1 MLLKELDYK
10 IPEKLIA
17 LNPQKPRDESKL
29 VIVDK
34 KFKIITFKNII
45 DFFNPNDAL
54 VFNDTKVIKANLI
67 GFISKRKVSINLN
80 KIVDREKVIWSVFI
94 KSNKVPNI
102 NDEIYLSKD
111 LKAKIVNKSFK
122 NNFNNYEI
130 KFNCDLKN
138 FFIKIDKIGN
148 VPLPPYIT
156 KKRDLNYSDSSKYQ
170 TVFATKDGAVAA
182 PTASL
187 HFSKKLL
194 EKLKKKKIKLIN
206 ITLHV
211 NGGTFLPIKTQNVN
225 DHIMHSEFGEITKKS
240 ALEINK
246 IKKDGGKVVAI
257 GTTVLRLLE
266 SSKDK
271 KGLIKPF
278 FGETNIFI
286 KPGSKIN
293 TINGLITNF
302 HTPKSSL
309 LLLVIAL
316 LGEKKTK
323 NLYEFAIKK
332 KLRFFSYGDAC
343 LIWNINE
350 QI

>member
-1 MLLKELDYK
+1 MLLKDLDYK

-17 LNPQKPRDESKL
+17 LNPKTPRDESKL
-29 VIVDK
+29 VIVDE
-34 KFKIITFKNII
+34 KFKIITFKDII

-80 KIVDREKVIWSVFI
+80 KILDREKVIWSVFI

-102 NDEIYLSKD
+102 DDEIYLTND
-111 LKAKIVNKSFK
+111 FKAKIINKYFK
-122 NNFNNYEI
+122 NSLNNYEI

-138 FFIKIDKIGN
+138 CLLKIEKIGK

-156 KKRDLNYSDSSKYQ
+156 KKRNLNNSDCSKYQ

-211 NGGTFLPIKTQNVN
+211 NGGTFLPIKTKNVN

-266 SSKDK
+266 SSKDQT
-271 KGLIKPF
+271 GLIKPF

-302 HTPKSSL
+302 HTPRSSL

-316 LGEKKTK
+316 LGKKKTK
-323 NLYEFAIKK
+323 NLYKFAIKK